1 MIHVTDL
8 VLVMILLCVLLSL
21 ATSRLLA
28 LVKIMALLGIAVSV
42 LPLLLAQHHS
52 MGSGG
57 LLFFQMMILIKGVLI
72 PGLLYFAVKRIAVY
86 REIEPI
92 IGYHASL
99 FAGLLIILLAVF
111 ITEAMPAVPAGN
123 ELLMIAA
130 ITASFTGLFLM
141 MSRRKAIT
149 QVIGY
154 LMLENGI
161 YMVGT
166 ALTKGSHISYVVEFG
181 VLLDLLVA
189 VMVMGIILNNIKN
202 AFDDID
208 TDNLNRLRD

>member
-1 MIHVTDL
+1 MSQFAELLL
-8 VLVMILLCVLLSL
+8 VLILLSVLLSL

-28 LVKIMALLGIAVSV
+28 LVRFMAVQGAAVSI
-42 LPLLLAQHHS
+42 LPLLLAEHHG

-72 PGLLYFAVKRIAVY
+72 PGLLFFAVKKIGIY

-99 FAGLLIILLAVF
+99 FAGLLIILLAVC
-111 ITEAMPAVPAGN
+111 ITGALPAVPPGS
-123 ELLMIAA
+123 ELVLTTA
-130 ITASFTGLFLM
+130 ITTSFTGLFLM
-141 MSRRKAIT
+141 MGRRKAIT

-161 YMVGT
+161 YLVGT
-166 ALTKGSHISYVVEFG
+166 ALTRRTHLSYVVEFG

-189 VMVMGIILNNIKN
+189 VMIMGIILNNIKN
-202 AFDDID
+202 TFDDID